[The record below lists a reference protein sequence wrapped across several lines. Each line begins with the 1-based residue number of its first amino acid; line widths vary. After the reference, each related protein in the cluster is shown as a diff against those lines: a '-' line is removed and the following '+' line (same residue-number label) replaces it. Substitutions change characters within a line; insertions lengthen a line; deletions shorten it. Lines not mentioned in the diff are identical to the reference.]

1 MPPQASNRN
10 GAEIKTNSQSEG
22 AGFVSRFLQSIDGE
36 IEAATESASEPG
48 RLGHRFLFV
57 GGERCPVARERLDAV
72 ANESHPT
79 PFKVGRY
86 YPFHFSPKYVQR
98 AHYILCVVVDV
109 IGYVSREAVDIRV

>member
-1 MPPQASNRN
+1 M
-10 GAEIKTNSQSEG
+10 
-22 AGFVSRFLQSIDGE
+22 
-36 IEAATESASEPG
+36 
-48 RLGHRFLFV
+48 
-57 GGERCPVARERLDAV
+57 DAV